1 VNPQVAAQVAHEPP
15 VGSLFAAFLGY
26 NPMQTLLGPHGLDGV
41 PPAKAAVITGKTF
54 FPELISQP
62 FIDGLRI
69 AFSFSLILFLLA
81 AWASWLRGP
90 ATPAEGAEG
99 EVSESVEEV
108 VLA

>member
-1 VNPQVAAQVAHEPP
+1 
-15 VGSLFAAFLGY
+15 
-26 NPMQTLLGPHGLDGV
+26 M
-41 PPAKAAVITGKTF
+41 ITGKTVL
-54 FPELISQP
+54 PGAHLEP